1 MLRRRKRQE
10 RGAAAVEFALVSLV
24 LITLVGVV
32 FQFAIYLWAFQAAA
46 NGARE
51 GARAWA
57 VNPCGTT
64 NSRKVVTAVT
74 PAARTGSVSATPAFT
89 KGAGNTA
96 AGREPGDSVTV
107 TVKMKAKAL
116 GFNLV
121 PGWDYDADITK
132 TATAGSKT
140 FRGAPD
146 VRSEHPKPIGP
157 TT

>member
-1 MLRRRKRQE
+1 MRRRKNHE

-64 NSRKVVTAVT
+64 NTAKVITAVT
-74 PAARTGSVSATPAFT
+74 PAARPSSVTATPAFT

-96 AGREPGDSVTV
+96 TGREPGDSVTV

-121 PGWDYDADITK
+121 PGWDYNRDITK
-132 TATAGSKT
+132 TATA
-140 FRGAPD
+140 RVED
-146 VRSEHPKPIGP
+146 VQGCP
-157 TT
+157 